1 MVCVVSLNALD
12 QPRVGLELKTVCYGK
27 GKLFWGGGGE
37 TRMAG
42 HRTLTLTFV
51 IALVSLITLKYS
63 YMSDGITGV
72 LAGKLLHFV

>member
-1 MVCVVSLNALD
+1 
-12 QPRVGLELKTVCYGK
+12 
-27 GKLFWGGGGE
+27 
-37 TRMAG
+37 MAG